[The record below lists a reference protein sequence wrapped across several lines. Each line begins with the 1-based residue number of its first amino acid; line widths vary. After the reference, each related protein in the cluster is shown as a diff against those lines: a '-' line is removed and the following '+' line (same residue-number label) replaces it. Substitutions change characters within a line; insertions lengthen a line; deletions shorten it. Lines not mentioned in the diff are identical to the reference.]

1 MDKMKNSGMSE
12 TMQTLTRKSACVML
26 SLLLLLSAVLPVKAA
41 AETASAKVVRVG
53 SFEDTFN
60 YVNEKGAR
68 KGYGYELLET
78 LSGYTGWQFEYVTCD
93 WSDCFEKLKNGE
105 VDIIG
110 GISYTED
117 RTQEMLFSDESMG
130 VEKYYLYADLS
141 RADISASDFKTL
153 NGKKI
158 GVLMGTE
165 PEVMLAEW
173 EEKYGLKTEH
183 VNISNNEDVKQKL
196 ANHEIDCFVSL
207 EESFW
212 AERGISTITRVGESG
227 IYYAINKNRP
237 DIKEELDD
245 AMRALDEAVP
255 FYTADLYKRYFSMDY
270 TPILT
275 GEEKA
280 WLRKHGA
287 IRMGFLASDS
297 GVSTYDPATGEFTGV
312 ITDYIQFA
320 ADCLGNQELEFQ
332 LVGYDSK
339 EAELDALKSGEIDMI
354 FHCDQNPNLA
364 EEYHFACTN
373 TTWTSNLMAVTNK
386 QHFNENNVNRI
397 VVPQNKLSLKKYL
410 AFYYPQWEI
419 VDCDTQEDAA
429 RLVKDGQADCFV
441 TGISSENKYSKKY
454 SFYSVPLVNPV
465 RSCFAVNS
473 GNRSLLSILNK
484 TIKAMPVN
492 MLAGALA
499 MYKSSARKVTLS
511 DFIRDNFF
519 KVMLISSIA
528 VAVVLLTILMLLQ
541 KARKAEAAARKAAS
555 DTQELNAKL
564 QVAVE
569 KAESANR
576 AKSTFL
582 SNMSHDIR
590 TPMNAIIGFT
600 TLALSNIDDTDRVK
614 DYLGKTLASS
624 NHLLSL
630 INDVLD
636 MSRIES
642 GKIHLEEVE
651 VNLSDVLH
659 DLKTI
664 VSGQIYAK
672 QLELYMDAMDVTDED
687 VYCDK
692 TRLNQILLNL
702 LSNAI
707 KFTPAGGTVSVRVR
721 QLAGK
726 VRGCGQYEFR
736 IKDNGIGM
744 SQEFAQKIFEP
755 FERERTSTV
764 SRIQGTGLGMAITK
778 NIVDM
783 MGGTIEV
790 QTAQGKGTEFTVC
803 VPMRAQTEQRPVEKI
818 TELEGLKALVVDD
831 DFNTC
836 DSVTKML
843 VKVGMRAEWTLSGKE
858 AVLRARQSI
867 EMSDVYHA
875 YIIDWRL
882 PDMNGIEVTRQI
894 RSLHDDTP
902 IIILTAYDWSDIE
915 VEAKA
920 AGVTAFC
927 AKPMFMSD
935 LRETLMSAL
944 GQKPADAVQRLLPE
958 KNADFKGKH
967 ILLVEDNELN
977 REIAQEI
984 LREYGFLVDSAENG
998 AVAVEKVSTT
1008 APGSYDLVLMDVQM
1022 PIMDGYTATRKIRAR
1037 RPKPLKSLRRHHGA
1051 GGRLGTQRRRVGHH
1065 PPLQTLRKAQL
1076 QPCGGRRQPHE
1087 AHEHCHEAAV
1097 LSAVP
1102 AGLY

>member
-1 MDKMKNSGMSE
+1 
-12 TMQTLTRKSACVML
+12 MQTLTRKSACVML

-105 VDIIG
+105 IDIIG

-117 RTQEMLFSDESMG
+117 RTQEMLFSDEPMG

-297 GVSTYDPATGEFTGV
+297 GVSTFDPATGEFTGV

-397 VVPQNKLSLKKYL
+397 AVPQNKLSLKKYL

-511 DFIRDNFF
+511 DFIKDNFF

-614 DYLGKTLASS
+614 DYLAKTLASS

-736 IKDNGIGM
+736 VKDNGIGM

-927 AKPMFMSD
+927 SKPMFMSD

-984 LREYGFLVDSAENG
+984 LQEYGFLVDTAENG
-998 AVAVEKVSTT
+998 AVAVEKVSTA

-1022 PIMDGYTATRKIRAR
+1022 PIMDGYTATRKIRALDDPARAKLPIIAMTANAFDEDR
-1037 RPKPLKSLRRHHGA
+1037 RNALESGMNGFLSKPIVIDDLV
-1051 GGRLGTQRRRVGHH
+1051 QE
-1065 PPLQTLRKAQL
+1065 LRKIL
-1076 QPCGGRRQPHE
+1076 
-1087 AHEHCHEAAV
+1087 
-1097 LSAVP
+1097 
-1102 AGLY
+1102 

>member
-1 MDKMKNSGMSE
+1 MGKMKNFGTSE
-12 TMQTLTRKSACVML
+12 TMQTLMRKSVCALL

-41 AETASAKVVRVG
+41 AEIAPVKVVRVG

-78 LSGYTGWQFEYVTCD
+78 LSGYAGWQFEYVTCD

-105 VDIIG
+105 IDIIG

-117 RTQEMLFSDESMG
+117 RTQEMLFSDEPMG

-297 GVSTYDPATGEFTGV
+297 GVSTFDPATGEFTGV

-354 FHCDQNPNLA
+354 FHFDQNPNLA

-397 VVPQNKLSLKKYL
+397 AVPQNKLSLKKYL

-511 DFIRDNFF
+511 DFIKDNFF
-519 KVMLISSIA
+519 MALLVSSIA
-528 VAVVLLTILMLLQ
+528 VAAILLTILKLLR
-541 KARKAEAAARKAAS
+541 KARKAEAAARKAAN
-555 DTQELNAKL
+555 DTQKLNAKL

-569 KAESANR
+569 NAESANH

-582 SNMSHDIR
+582 FNMSHDIR
-590 TPMNAIIGFT
+590 TPMNAIIGY
-600 TLALSNIDDTDRVK
+600 AD
-614 DYLGKTLASS
+614 LASR
-624 NHLLSL
+624 HLDDPAKLKNYMENIQVCGQNL
-630 INDVLD
+630 LMLLNNVLD
-636 MSRIES
+636 LARIENDKTEMEYS
-642 GKIHLEEVE
+642 V
-651 VNLSDVLH
+651 SDIEKDFRNCVAMFRNQA
-659 DLKTI
+659 DSK
-664 VSGQIYAK
+664 GQTLTVTTQLQYPYIYADIPH
-672 QLELYMDAMDVTDED
+672 LTEICT
-687 VYCDK
+687 
-692 TRLNQILLNL
+692 NL
-702 LSNAI
+702 VSNAV
-707 KFTPAGGTVSVRVR
+707 KYTGAGGTIRCDVTQKPSKKEGWCDTVVTV
-721 QLAGK
+721 A
-726 VRGCGQYEFR
+726 
-736 IKDNGIGM
+736 DNGIGM
-744 SQEFAQKIFEP
+744 SQEFQKHIFEP

-764 SRIQGTGLGMAITK
+764 SKVEGSGIGMGIVKKLVGL
-778 NIVDM
+778 
-783 MGGTIEV
+783 MGGTVEV
-790 QTAQGKGTEFTVC
+790 ESRIGVGSTFTVTIPC
-803 VPMRAQTEQRPVEKI
+803 RIASEDETQAKRETNPSDQKCLCGTRILLTEDNDLNAEI
-818 TELEGLKALVVDD
+818 ATELLQEEGCTVDRAKDGVECVDMLEKAANGTYQLILMDIQMPV
-831 DFNTC
+831 
-836 DSVTKML
+836 
-843 VKVGMRAEWTLSGKE
+843 
-858 AVLRARQSI
+858 
-867 EMSDVYHA
+867 
-875 YIIDWRL
+875 
-882 PDMNGIEVTRQI
+882 MNG
-894 RSLHDDTP
+894 
-902 IIILTAYDWSDIE
+902 YD
-915 VEAKA
+915 A
-920 AGVTAFC
+920 A
-927 AKPMFMSD
+927 
-935 LRETLMSAL
+935 
-944 GQKPADAVQRLLPE
+944 
-958 KNADFKGKH
+958 
-967 ILLVEDNELN
+967 
-977 REIAQEI
+977 
-984 LREYGFLVDSAENG
+984 
-998 AVAVEKVSTT
+998 
-1008 APGSYDLVLMDVQM
+1008 
-1022 PIMDGYTATRKIRAR
+1022 RKIRGLDDPQKANIPIIAMTANAFTEDR
-1037 RPKPLKSLRRHHGA
+1037 QVALDAGMNDHIAKPINMNVL
-1051 GGRLGTQRRRVGHH
+1051 V
-1065 PPLQTLRKAQL
+1065 PTLRKYL
-1076 QPCGGRRQPHE
+1076 
-1087 AHEHCHEAAV
+1087 
-1097 LSAVP
+1097 
-1102 AGLY
+1102 

>member
-1 MDKMKNSGMSE
+1 
-12 TMQTLTRKSACVML
+12 MQTLTRKSACVML

-105 VDIIG
+105 IDIIG

-117 RTQEMLFSDESMG
+117 RTQEMLFSDEPMG

-297 GVSTYDPATGEFTGV
+297 GVSTFDPATGEFTGV

-397 VVPQNKLSLKKYL
+397 AVPQNKLSLKKYL

-429 RLVKDGQADCFV
+429 KLVKDGQADCFV

-511 DFIRDNFF
+511 DFIKDNFF

-569 KAESANR
+569 KAETANR

-726 VRGCGQYEFR
+726 VHGCGQYEFR

-803 VPMRAQTEQRPVEKI
+803 VPMRAQTEQRLVEKI

-927 AKPMFMSD
+927 SKPMFMSD

-984 LREYGFLVDSAENG
+984 LQEYGFLVDSAENG
-998 AVAVEKVSTT
+998 AVAVEKVSTA

-1022 PIMDGYTATRKIRAR
+1022 PIMDGYTATRKIRALDDPARAKLPILAMTANAFDEDR
-1037 RPKPLKSLRRHHGA
+1037 RNALESGMNGFLSKPIVIGDLVQELHKIL
-1051 GGRLGTQRRRVGHH
+1051 
-1065 PPLQTLRKAQL
+1065 
-1076 QPCGGRRQPHE
+1076 
-1087 AHEHCHEAAV
+1087 
-1097 LSAVP
+1097 
-1102 AGLY
+1102 

>member
-1 MDKMKNSGMSE
+1 
-12 TMQTLTRKSACVML
+12 MQTLTRKSACVML

-105 VDIIG
+105 IDIIG

-117 RTQEMLFSDESMG
+117 RTQEMLFSDEPMG

-297 GVSTYDPATGEFTGV
+297 GVSTFDPATGEFTGV

-397 VVPQNKLSLKKYL
+397 AVPQNKLSLKKYL

-511 DFIRDNFF
+511 DFIKDNFF

-569 KAESANR
+569 KAESANC

-600 TLALSNIDDTDRVK
+600 TLALSNIDDKDRVK
-614 DYLGKTLASS
+614 DYLTKTLASS

-642 GKIHLEEVE
+642 GKNHLEEVE

-867 EMSDVYHA
+867 EMSDAYHA

-902 IIILTAYDWSDIE
+902 IIILTAYDGSDIE
-915 VEAKA
+915 MEAKA

-927 AKPMFMSD
+927 SKPMFMSD

-967 ILLVEDNELN
+967 ILLVEDNALN

-984 LREYGFLVDSAENG
+984 LREYGFLVDTAENG
-998 AVAVEKVSTT
+998 AVAVEKVSTA

-1022 PIMDGYTATRKIRAR
+1022 PIMDGYTATRKIRALDDPARAKLPILAMTANAFDEDR
-1037 RPKPLKSLRRHHGA
+1037 RNALESGMNGFLSKPIVIGDLVQELHKIL
-1051 GGRLGTQRRRVGHH
+1051 
-1065 PPLQTLRKAQL
+1065 
-1076 QPCGGRRQPHE
+1076 
-1087 AHEHCHEAAV
+1087 
-1097 LSAVP
+1097 
-1102 AGLY
+1102 

>member
-12 TMQTLTRKSACVML
+12 TMQALTRKSACVML
-26 SLLLLLSAVLPVKAA
+26 SLLLLLSVVLPVKAA
-41 AETASAKVVRVG
+41 AETASVKVVRVG

-105 VDIIG
+105 IDIMG

-117 RTQEMLFSDESMG
+117 RTEEMLFSDEPMG
-130 VEKYYLYADLS
+130 EEKYYLYADLS

-165 PEVMLAEW
+165 PEVMLTEW
-173 EEKYGLKTEH
+173 EEKYGLETEH

-245 AMRALDEAVP
+245 AMRALNEAAP

-297 GVSTYDPATGEFTGV
+297 GVSTFDPATGEFTGV

-397 VVPQNKLSLKKYL
+397 AVPQNKLSLKKYL

-429 RLVKDGQADCFV
+429 KLVKDGQADCFV

-511 DFIRDNFF
+511 DFIKDNFF

-569 KAESANR
+569 KAETANR

-672 QLELYMDAMDVTDED
+672 QLELYMDVMDVTDED

-726 VRGCGQYEFR
+726 VHGCGQYEFR

-744 SQEFAQKIFEP
+744 SPEFAKKIFEP

-927 AKPMFMSD
+927 SKPMFMSD

-944 GQKPADAVQRLLPE
+944 GQKQTDAVQRLLPE

-998 AVAVEKVSTT
+998 AVAVEKVSTA

-1022 PIMDGYTATRKIRAR
+1022 PIMDGYTATRKIRALDDPARAKLPILAMTANAFDEDR
-1037 RPKPLKSLRRHHGA
+1037 RNALESGMNGFLSKPIVIDDLVQELHKIL
-1051 GGRLGTQRRRVGHH
+1051 
-1065 PPLQTLRKAQL
+1065 
-1076 QPCGGRRQPHE
+1076 
-1087 AHEHCHEAAV
+1087 
-1097 LSAVP
+1097 
-1102 AGLY
+1102 

>member
-105 VDIIG
+105 IDIIG

-117 RTQEMLFSDESMG
+117 RTQEMLFSDEPMG
-130 VEKYYLYADLS
+130 VEKYYLYADLA

-297 GVSTYDPATGEFTGV
+297 GVSTFDPATGEFTGV

-397 VVPQNKLSLKKYL
+397 AVPQNKLSLKKYL

-511 DFIRDNFF
+511 DFIKDNFF

-672 QLELYMDAMDVTDED
+672 QLELYMDVMDVTDED

-867 EMSDVYHA
+867 EMSDAYHA

-927 AKPMFMSD
+927 SKPMFMSD

-944 GQKPADAVQRLLPE
+944 GQKSADAVQGLLPE

-998 AVAVEKVSTT
+998 AVAVEKVSTA

-1022 PIMDGYTATRKIRAR
+1022 PIMDGYTATRKIRALDDPARAKLPILAMTANAFDEDR
-1037 RPKPLKSLRRHHGA
+1037 RNALESGMNGFLSKPIVIDDLVQELHKIL
-1051 GGRLGTQRRRVGHH
+1051 
-1065 PPLQTLRKAQL
+1065 
-1076 QPCGGRRQPHE
+1076 
-1087 AHEHCHEAAV
+1087 
-1097 LSAVP
+1097 
-1102 AGLY
+1102 

>member
-78 LSGYTGWQFEYVTCD
+78 LSGYAGWQFEYVTCD

-105 VDIIG
+105 IDIIG

-117 RTQEMLFSDESMG
+117 RTQEMLFSDEPMG

-297 GVSTYDPATGEFTGV
+297 GVSTFDPATGEFTGV

-397 VVPQNKLSLKKYL
+397 AVPQNKLSLKKYL

-511 DFIRDNFF
+511 DFIKDNFF

-664 VSGQIYAK
+664 VSGQIFAK
-672 QLELYMDAMDVTDED
+672 QLELYMDVMDVTDED

-984 LREYGFLVDSAENG
+984 LQEYGFLVDTAENG
-998 AVAVEKVSTT
+998 AVAVEKVSTA

-1022 PIMDGYTATRKIRAR
+1022 PIMDGYTATRKIRALDDPARAKLPILAMTANAFDEDR
-1037 RPKPLKSLRRHHGA
+1037 RNALESGMNGFLSKPIVIDDLV
-1051 GGRLGTQRRRVGHH
+1051 QE
-1065 PPLQTLRKAQL
+1065 LRKIL
-1076 QPCGGRRQPHE
+1076 
-1087 AHEHCHEAAV
+1087 
-1097 LSAVP
+1097 
-1102 AGLY
+1102 

>member
-1 MDKMKNSGMSE
+1 MADEKRKPKRSCHFRQKWLPAVCAILLLVLLAVGLSVRYISFVSQTIYQESTSHLEEVLHKSNNMLKEMVRKNLTYLHLYNGFLASTSDEAEIQAYIEAAQQDTGFVGFYFLSYDGNYMTVTGETGYLGLQANLDEKLSKGEDIVMNAALPGKPQMLVFASPKTQGSYRGFAYDAIAIAYYNDAVLKLLDNSAFQGNASNYVIYPDGRVVIDNSVNRKETVYNFIAMLRDYSDLSEGQILALSDAFAQGSSGNMRVTLGDTSYYLVYEGTAVQNWTMLGLVPVRVVNASLDKLWSRTAQIVAGITVGMAVLVILLIVRRSHTTLRRKNTEISYRDE
-12 TMQTLTRKSACVML
+12 LFKKL
-26 SLLLLLSAVLPVKAA
+26 SLNVDDVFLMLDAETAKVDYVSPNIERLLGIPWKEVRQDARVLAALHPKDSPDRDKNYLEGLLSGQQREWDDEYVHLETGERRWFHIVAMGSEVEGRTKHILVMSDRTADKQVNQALSDAVAA
-41 AETASAKVVRVG
+41 AET
-53 SFEDTFN
+53 
-60 YVNEKGAR
+60 
-68 KGYGYELLET
+68 
-78 LSGYTGWQFEYVTCD
+78 
-93 WSDCFEKLKNGE
+93 
-105 VDIIG
+105 
-110 GISYTED
+110 
-117 RTQEMLFSDESMG
+117 
-130 VEKYYLYADLS
+130 
-141 RADISASDFKTL
+141 
-153 NGKKI
+153 
-158 GVLMGTE
+158 
-165 PEVMLAEW
+165 
-173 EEKYGLKTEH
+173 
-183 VNISNNEDVKQKL
+183 
-196 ANHEIDCFVSL
+196 
-207 EESFW
+207 
-212 AERGISTITRVGESG
+212 
-227 IYYAINKNRP
+227 
-237 DIKEELDD
+237 
-245 AMRALDEAVP
+245 
-255 FYTADLYKRYFSMDY
+255 
-270 TPILT
+270 
-275 GEEKA
+275 
-280 WLRKHGA
+280 
-287 IRMGFLASDS
+287 
-297 GVSTYDPATGEFTGV
+297 
-312 ITDYIQFA
+312 
-320 ADCLGNQELEFQ
+320 
-332 LVGYDSK
+332 
-339 EAELDALKSGEIDMI
+339 
-354 FHCDQNPNLA
+354 
-364 EEYHFACTN
+364 
-373 TTWTSNLMAVTNK
+373 
-386 QHFNENNVNRI
+386 
-397 VVPQNKLSLKKYL
+397 
-410 AFYYPQWEI
+410 
-419 VDCDTQEDAA
+419 
-429 RLVKDGQADCFV
+429 
-441 TGISSENKYSKKY
+441 
-454 SFYSVPLVNPV
+454 
-465 RSCFAVNS
+465 
-473 GNRSLLSILNK
+473 
-484 TIKAMPVN
+484 
-492 MLAGALA
+492 
-499 MYKSSARKVTLS
+499 
-511 DFIRDNFF
+511 
-519 KVMLISSIA
+519 
-528 VAVVLLTILMLLQ
+528 
-541 KARKAEAAARKAAS
+541 
-555 DTQELNAKL
+555 
-564 QVAVE
+564 
-569 KAESANR
+569 ANR

-600 TLALSNIDDTDRVK
+600 TLAISNIDDKDRVK
-614 DYLGKTLASS
+614 DYLAKTLASS

-642 GKIHLEEVE
+642 GKLHLEEVE

-672 QLELYMDAMDVTDED
+672 QLEFYMDAMDVTDED

-783 MGGTIEV
+783 MSGTIEV
-790 QTAQGKGTEFTVC
+790 QTAQGKGSEFIIR
-803 VPMRAQTEQRPVEKI
+803 VPMRAQAEHRPVEKI

-867 EMSDVYHA
+867 EMSDAYHA

-894 RSLHDDTP
+894 RSLNNDTP

-927 AKPMFMSD
+927 SKPMFMSD

-944 GQKPADAVQRLLPE
+944 GQNQTDAAQELLPQ
-958 KNADFKGKH
+958 KNADFKGRH

-984 LREYGFLVDSAENG
+984 LREYGFRVDTAENG
-998 AVAVEKVSTT
+998 AVAVEKVCTA

-1022 PIMDGYTATRKIRAR
+1022 PVMDGYTATRQIRALGDPALAKIPILAMTANAFDEDR
-1037 RPKPLKSLRRHHGA
+1037 RNALESGMTGFLSKPIVIGDLV
-1051 GGRLGTQRRRVGHH
+1051 QE
-1065 PPLQTLRKAQL
+1065 LRKIL
-1076 QPCGGRRQPHE
+1076 
-1087 AHEHCHEAAV
+1087 
-1097 LSAVP
+1097 
-1102 AGLY
+1102 

>member
-1 MDKMKNSGMSE
+1 
-12 TMQTLTRKSACVML
+12 MQTLTRKSACVML

-105 VDIIG
+105 IDIIG

-117 RTQEMLFSDESMG
+117 RTQEMLFSDEPMG

-297 GVSTYDPATGEFTGV
+297 GVSTFDPATGEFTGV

-397 VVPQNKLSLKKYL
+397 AVPQNKLSLKKYL

-511 DFIRDNFF
+511 DFIKDNFF

-875 YIIDWRL
+875 YIIDWHL

-927 AKPMFMSD
+927 SKPMFMSD

-998 AVAVEKVSTT
+998 AVAVEKVSTA

-1022 PIMDGYTATRKIRAR
+1022 PIMDGYTATRKIRALDDPARAKLPILAMTANAFDEDR
-1037 RPKPLKSLRRHHGA
+1037 RNALESGMNGFLSKPIVIDDLV
-1051 GGRLGTQRRRVGHH
+1051 QE
-1065 PPLQTLRKAQL
+1065 LRKIL
-1076 QPCGGRRQPHE
+1076 
-1087 AHEHCHEAAV
+1087 
-1097 LSAVP
+1097 
-1102 AGLY
+1102 

>member
-105 VDIIG
+105 IDIIG

-117 RTQEMLFSDESMG
+117 RTQEMLFSDEPMG

-165 PEVMLAEW
+165 PEVMLTEW
-173 EEKYGLKTEH
+173 EEKYGLETEH

-245 AMRALDEAVP
+245 AMRALNEAAP

-280 WLRKHGA
+280 WLKEHGA
-287 IRMGFLASDS
+287 IKMGFLTSDS

-397 VVPQNKLSLKKYL
+397 AVPQNKLSLKKYL

-511 DFIRDNFF
+511 DFIKDNFF

-600 TLALSNIDDTDRVK
+600 TLALSNIDDTERVK
-614 DYLGKTLASS
+614 NYLGKTLASS

-672 QLELYMDAMDVTDED
+672 QLELYMDVMDVTDED

-927 AKPMFMSD
+927 SKPMFMSD

-944 GQKPADAVQRLLPE
+944 GQKQTDAVQGLLPD

-984 LREYGFLVDSAENG
+984 LQEYGFLVDSAENG
-998 AVAVEKVSTT
+998 AVAVEKVSTA

-1022 PIMDGYTATRKIRAR
+1022 PIMDGYTATRKIRALDDPARAKLPILAMTANAFDEDR
-1037 RPKPLKSLRRHHGA
+1037 RNALESGMNGFLSKPIVIDDLVQELHKIL
-1051 GGRLGTQRRRVGHH
+1051 
-1065 PPLQTLRKAQL
+1065 
-1076 QPCGGRRQPHE
+1076 
-1087 AHEHCHEAAV
+1087 
-1097 LSAVP
+1097 
-1102 AGLY
+1102 

>member
-78 LSGYTGWQFEYVTCD
+78 LSGYAGWQFEYVTCD

-105 VDIIG
+105 IDIIG

-117 RTQEMLFSDESMG
+117 RTQEMLFSDEPMG

-297 GVSTYDPATGEFTGV
+297 GVSTFDPATGEFTGV

-373 TTWTSNLMAVTNK
+373 TTWTFNLMAVTNK

-397 VVPQNKLSLKKYL
+397 AVPQNKLSLKKYL

-511 DFIRDNFF
+511 DFIKDNFF

-764 SRIQGTGLGMAITK
+764 SGIQGTGLGMAITK

-927 AKPMFMSD
+927 SKPMFMSD

-944 GQKPADAVQRLLPE
+944 GQKQTDAVQRLLPE

-984 LREYGFLVDSAENG
+984 LQEYGFLVDSAENG
-998 AVAVEKVSTT
+998 AVAVEKVSTA

-1022 PIMDGYTATRKIRAR
+1022 PIMDGYTATRKIRALDDPARAKLPILAMTANAFDEDR
-1037 RPKPLKSLRRHHGA
+1037 RNALESGMNGFLSKPIVIGDLVQELHKIL
-1051 GGRLGTQRRRVGHH
+1051 
-1065 PPLQTLRKAQL
+1065 
-1076 QPCGGRRQPHE
+1076 
-1087 AHEHCHEAAV
+1087 
-1097 LSAVP
+1097 
-1102 AGLY
+1102 

>member
-1 MDKMKNSGMSE
+1 
-12 TMQTLTRKSACVML
+12 MQTLTRKSVCVML
-26 SLLLLLSAVLPVKAA
+26 SLLLLLSVVLPVKAA
-41 AETASAKVVRVG
+41 AETAPVKVVRVG

-68 KGYGYELLET
+68 KGYGYELLQT

-93 WSDCFEKLKNGE
+93 WSNCFEKLKNGE
-105 VDIIG
+105 IDIMG

-117 RTQEMLFSDESMG
+117 RAEEMLFSDEPMG

-165 PEVMLAEW
+165 PEVMLTEW
-173 EEKYGLKTEH
+173 EEKYGLETEH
-183 VNISNNEDVKQKL
+183 VNVSNNEDVKQKL

-237 DIKEELDD
+237 DLKEELDD

-280 WLRKHGA
+280 WLKEHGA
-287 IRMGFLASDS
+287 IKMGFLTSDS
-297 GVSTYDPATGEFTGV
+297 GVSTFDPATGEFTGV

-354 FHCDQNPNLA
+354 FHFDQSPNLA

-397 VVPQNKLSLKKYL
+397 AVPQNKLSLKKYL

-429 RLVKDGQADCFV
+429 QLVKDGQADCFV
-441 TGISSENKYSKKY
+441 TWISSENKYSKKY

-511 DFIRDNFF
+511 DFIKDNFF
-519 KVMLISSIA
+519 MALLVSSIA
-528 VAVVLLTILMLLQ
+528 VAAILLTILKLLR
-541 KARKAEAAARKAAS
+541 KARKAEAAARKAAN
-555 DTQELNAKL
+555 DTQKLNAKL

-569 KAESANR
+569 NAESANH

-582 SNMSHDIR
+582 FNMSHDIR
-590 TPMNAIIGFT
+590 TPMNAIIGY
-600 TLALSNIDDTDRVK
+600 AD
-614 DYLGKTLASS
+614 LASR
-624 NHLLSL
+624 HLDDPAKLKNYMENIQVCGQNL
-630 INDVLD
+630 LMLLNNVLD
-636 MSRIES
+636 LARIENDKTEMEYS
-642 GKIHLEEVE
+642 V
-651 VNLSDVLH
+651 SDIEKDFRNCVAMFRNQA
-659 DLKTI
+659 DSK
-664 VSGQIYAK
+664 GQTLTVTTQLQYPYIYADIPH
-672 QLELYMDAMDVTDED
+672 LTEICT
-687 VYCDK
+687 
-692 TRLNQILLNL
+692 NL
-702 LSNAI
+702 VSNAV
-707 KFTPAGGTVSVRVR
+707 KYTGAGGTIRCNVTQKPGEKEGWCDTVVTV
-721 QLAGK
+721 A
-726 VRGCGQYEFR
+726 
-736 IKDNGIGM
+736 DNGIGM
-744 SQEFAQKIFEP
+744 SQEFQKHIFEP

-764 SRIQGTGLGMAITK
+764 SKVEGSGIGMGIVKKLVGL
-778 NIVDM
+778 
-783 MGGTIEV
+783 MGGTVEV
-790 QTAQGKGTEFTVC
+790 ESRIGVGSTFTVTIPC
-803 VPMRAQTEQRPVEKI
+803 RIASEDETQAKRETNPSDQKCLCGTRILLTEDNDLNAEI
-818 TELEGLKALVVDD
+818 ATELLQEEGCTVDRAKDGVECVDMLEKAANGTYQLILMDIQMPV
-831 DFNTC
+831 
-836 DSVTKML
+836 
-843 VKVGMRAEWTLSGKE
+843 
-858 AVLRARQSI
+858 
-867 EMSDVYHA
+867 
-875 YIIDWRL
+875 
-882 PDMNGIEVTRQI
+882 MNG
-894 RSLHDDTP
+894 
-902 IIILTAYDWSDIE
+902 YD
-915 VEAKA
+915 A
-920 AGVTAFC
+920 A
-927 AKPMFMSD
+927 
-935 LRETLMSAL
+935 
-944 GQKPADAVQRLLPE
+944 
-958 KNADFKGKH
+958 
-967 ILLVEDNELN
+967 
-977 REIAQEI
+977 
-984 LREYGFLVDSAENG
+984 
-998 AVAVEKVSTT
+998 
-1008 APGSYDLVLMDVQM
+1008 
-1022 PIMDGYTATRKIRAR
+1022 RKIRGLDDPQKANIPIIAMTANAFTEDR
-1037 RPKPLKSLRRHHGA
+1037 QVALDAGMNDHIAKPINMNVL
-1051 GGRLGTQRRRVGHH
+1051 V
-1065 PPLQTLRKAQL
+1065 PTLRKYL
-1076 QPCGGRRQPHE
+1076 
-1087 AHEHCHEAAV
+1087 
-1097 LSAVP
+1097 
-1102 AGLY
+1102 